1 MDEVGV
7 YVVRIYRR
15 DPVNIAG
22 VVESV
27 ESGEQLPFRAIEELW
42 SALCCLPTPR
52 RRHPANEL
60 DKGEQR

>member
-15 DPVNIAG
+15 DTAGIAG

-27 ESGEQLPFRAIEELW
+27 ESGEQLPFHAIEELW
-42 SALCCLPTPR
+42 HAFYHLPSPR
-52 RRHPANEL
+52 RRNPVGDL
-60 DKGEQR
+60 DEGGEK